1 MIKTIGK
8 ETLTFNSEA
17 YNYLLCKYQP
27 QIITN
32 EEENKKFLA
41 VVEELMSRD
50 NLTPE
55 EDMLLALLVKLIED
69 FEEQFYSLNL
79 STPHSRLLHLMEAR
93 SLEKTDLFNLLSYQ
107 GITWQIL
114 NGELEITP
122 DQARI
127 LGSFFHVNPNLFLEK
142 F

>member
-1 MIKTIGK
+1 MTKTIGK

-32 EEENKKFLA
+32 EEDNQKFLA
-41 VVEELMSRD
+41 IVEELMSRP
-50 NLTPE
+50 NLTSE

-69 FEEQFYSLNL
+69 FEEKFYSLNI

-93 SLEKTDLFNLLSYQ
+93 NLEKIDLFNLLSPR

-114 NGELEITP
+114 DGQLKIDG

-127 LGSFFHVNPNLFLEK
+127 LGDFFHVNSNLFLDN
-142 F
+142 